1 MRIPGISGS
10 ASNARVL
17 CDTNPVSL
25 ARRIRA
31 GALET
36 RLEEVPM
43 VRTIALLLAVS
54 LTVVAPAARAQDDQ
68 ANEVGLLLG
77 AVMTPELALSNPPG
91 TADFAAG
98 LTFQATY
105 ARRLARLPL
114 AQLSLEIPLLAAP
127 SVDTRSTNVDLP
139 SEYASLFITP
149 GLRVK
154 FAPAAPLSPW
164 FSVGGGYAR
173 FDEAKQR
180 QDNTPNPGRI
190 GRNTG
195 ALQFGGGVD
204 IRTPVS
210 ILLPIS
216 LRLEVRDVYSGKPTY
231 NTDTGGSFQHNV
243 VFSGGFVVHF

>member
-1 MRIPGISGS
+1 M
-10 ASNARVL
+10 A
-17 CDTNPVSL
+17 
-25 ARRIRA
+25 
-31 GALET
+31 
-36 RLEEVPM
+36 
-43 VRTIALLLAVS
+43 RTIVLLLIAS
-54 LTVVAPAARAQDDQ
+54 LFIIAPAVWAQDDR

-77 AVMTPELALSNPPG
+77 AVVTPDLTLSSPPG
-91 TADFAAG
+91 GRTEFAAG

-105 ARRLARLPL
+105 ARRLARFPL
-114 AQLSLEIPLLAAP
+114 AQLSLEIPFLAAP
-127 SVDTRSTNVDLP
+127 SVDVRSSNVDVP

-154 FAPAAPLSPW
+154 LAPEAALSPW

-173 FDEAKQR
+173 FREADQR

-210 ILLPIS
+210 ILFPIS

>member
-1 MRIPGISGS
+1 MKAP
-10 ASNARVL
+10 
-17 CDTNPVSL
+17 
-25 ARRIRA
+25 
-31 GALET
+31 
-36 RLEEVPM
+36 
-43 VRTIALLLAVS
+43 IAMLLLVYGT
-54 LTVVAPAARAQDDQ
+54 TVLSGRAQDNH
-68 ANEVGLLLG
+68 ANELGLLLG
-77 AVMTPELALSNPPG
+77 AAVTPELALSAPPG
-91 TADFAAG
+91 ARIDFAAG

-105 ARRLARLPL
+105 ARRLFAVPL
-114 AQLSLEIPLLAAP
+114 AQLSLEFPLLAAP
-127 SVDTRSTNVDLP
+127 SVDTRSTNVDVP

-154 FAPAAPLSPW
+154 FAPASPLSPW

-180 QDNTPNPGRI
+180 QDNSPNPGRI

-195 ALQFGGGVD
+195 ALQFGGGMD

-216 LRLEVRDVYSGKPTY
+216 LRLEVRDIYSGKPTY
-231 NTDTGGSFQHNV
+231 NTDTGGSLQHNL